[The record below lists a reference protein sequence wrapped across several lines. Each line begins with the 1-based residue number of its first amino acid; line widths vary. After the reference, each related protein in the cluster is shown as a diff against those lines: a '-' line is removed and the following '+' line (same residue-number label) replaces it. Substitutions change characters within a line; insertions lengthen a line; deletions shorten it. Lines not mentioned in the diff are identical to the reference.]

1 MFENKKKYAY
11 WMRPSMVDE
20 IEEML
25 PYADADSKSEFVSKA
40 VDFYI
45 GYLRQQRNIDYLA
58 PVISDTIKNEIES
71 VERHLSEML
80 FKVAVEQAIN
90 SNIVA
95 AEFNVDPEVIERL
108 RSSCSRSIAKT
119 NGILTF
125 DKAYEWQKGEQ

>member
-20 IEEML
+20 IEEMM
-25 PYADADSKSEFVSKA
+25 PYAGADSKSEFVSKA

-45 GYLRQQRNIDYLA
+45 GYLRQQRNIDYLE

-108 RSSCSRSIAKT
+108 RSSCARSIAKT
-119 NGILTF
+119 NGVLTF
-125 DKAYEWQKGEQ
+125 YKAYEWHKGEQ

>member
-25 PYADADSKSEFVSKA
+25 PYADVDSKSEFVSKA
-40 VDFYI
+40 VEFYI
-45 GYLRQQRNIDYLA
+45 GYLRQQWNIDYLA
-58 PVISDTIKNEIES
+58 PVIADTIKNEIES

-80 FKVAVEQAIN
+80 FKVAIEQAIN

-95 AEFNVDPEVIERL
+95 AEFNHKPE
-108 RSSCSRSIAKT
+108 
-119 NGILTF
+119 
-125 DKAYEWQKGEQ
+125 Q

>member
-1 MFENKKKYAY
+1 MIENKKKYAY
-11 WMRPSMVDE
+11 WMRPSMVEE
-20 IEEML
+20 IEEMM
-25 PYADADSKSEFVSKA
+25 PYADADSKSEFVNKA
-40 VDFYI
+40 VEFYI

-90 SNIVA
+90 SNIIA
-95 AEFNVDPEVIERL
+95 AEFNITKDSIYVL
-108 RSSCSRSIAKT
+108 RDSCAKAVSET

-125 DKAYEWQKGEQ
+125 DDAYDWQKGEL